1 MRATSCDDLGCVSAS
16 DSGSHSGWRRHGDG
30 MAAMPIMG
38 LDLAYDCPCVRFVL
52 AVMRSRQAVEMRA
65 GAGVFGRTC
74 MQAADRR
81 QWL

>member
-1 MRATSCDDLGCVSAS
+1 
-16 DSGSHSGWRRHGDG
+16 